1 LGNIGRWVREIYSR
15 TNIQR
20 DRHTDM
26 LIAVLRYI
34 YCDRTETETNK
45 QTDKQTYTP

>member
-1 LGNIGRWVREIYSR
+1 MRNIGRWVREICAD
-15 TNIQR
+15 IQR
-20 DRHTDM
+20 DKHTDT

-34 YCDRTETETNK
+34 YRDRTETETNK